1 MREVVILG
9 STGSIGRQALEII
22 EANPDKFRVIAITSA
37 GTNPAQVIEQAK
49 KKNTSTPKQA
59 HSLTHTHACPLIL
72 PHSPP

>member
-37 GTNPAQVIEQAK
+37 GTNPAQVI
-49 KKNTSTPKQA
+49 TSKEIQR
-59 HSLTHTHACPLIL
+59 
-72 PHSPP
+72 